1 VIDMELLSVIR
12 RWHYRD
18 HFSIREISRRTGL
31 SRNTVRK
38 YLRSGSEEPK
48 FSIPD
53 RPSKLDPYADKLS
66 QMLRQ
71 EAGKSRK
78 QKRTTKQLHADL
90 AALGYEGS
98 YNRVAAFARDWK
110 AARQQEQKTCGRGM
124 FVPLAFLPGE
134 AFQFDWSE
142 DWAIIAGERTKLQVA
157 HVKLSHSRAF
167 ILRAYP
173 QQTHEM
179 LFDAHNHAFR
189 VLGGVPRRGIYDN
202 MRTAVDKVGRGKNRQ
217 VNARFAAMVSHFLF
231 EAEFCN
237 PASGWEKGQ
246 IEKNV
251 QDARHRLWQ
260 PMPHFPSLD
269 ALNDWLETRCRELWA
284 LTPHGSQAG
293 TVADVWAQEAQHL
306 MQLPRP
312 FDGFVEYAKR
322 VSPTCLLHLE
332 RNRYSVPASFANR
345 PVSVRVYPER
355 IVVVAEGQI
364 ICEHRRVFAR
374 SHQRKSTTTVFDWR
388 HYLAV
393 VQRKPGALR
402 NGAPF
407 AELPPAFRTL
417 QQRMLKTSGGDREM
431 VEILALVL
439 QHDEQAVLT
448 AVELALEAGVPTKTH
463 ILNVLHRLIDGKPI
477 DPPAVKPPNALTL
490 TTEPQANVER
500 YDALRKVREAGHAS

>member
-1 VIDMELLSVIR
+1 MELLSVIR

-38 YLRSGSEEPK
+38 YLRSDSIEPR
-48 FSIPD
+48 FSVPD
-53 RPSKLDPYADKLS
+53 RQSKLDPYADKLS
-66 QMLRQ
+66 AMLRV
-71 EAGKSRK
+71 ETGKPRK
-78 QKRTTKQLHADL
+78 QKRTIKQLHTDL
-90 AALGYEGS
+90 AALGYDGS

-110 AARQQEQKTCGRGM
+110 AARQREQQTSGRGT
-124 FVPLAFLPGE
+124 FVPLAFVSGE

-157 HVKLSHSRAF
+157 HVKLSYSRAF
-167 ILRAYP
+167 TLRAYL

-189 VLGGVPRRGIYDN
+189 VLGGVPQRGIYDN
-202 MRTAVDKVGRGKNRQ
+202 MKTAVDKVSRGKERQ
-217 VNARFAAMVSHFLF
+217 VNVRFTAMVSHFLF

-260 PMPHFPSLD
+260 PMPSFPSLE
-269 ALNDWLETRCRELWA
+269 ALNDWLEKRCRELWA
-284 LTPHGSQAG
+284 LTPHGAQSG
-293 TVADVWAQEAQHL
+293 TIADVWAEEVRHL
-306 MQLPRP
+306 MAAPRP
-312 FDGFVEYAKR
+312 FDGFVEYTKR
-322 VSPTCLLHLE
+322 VTPTCLVHLE

-345 PVSVRVYPER
+345 PVSLRVYPER
-355 IVVVAEGQI
+355 IVVAAEGQV

-374 SHQRKSTTTVFDWR
+374 SHDRLSQTVYDWR

-407 AELPPAFRTL
+407 AELPPAFTSL
-417 QQRMLKTSGGDREM
+417 QQHLLKKPGGDREM
-431 VEILALVL
+431 VDILALVI
-439 QHDEQAVLT
+439 QHDEQIVLT
-448 AVELALEAGVPTKTH
+448 AVDMALKAGVPTKTH
-463 ILNVLHRLIDGKPI
+463 ILNLLHRLIDGRPI
-477 DPPAVKPPNALTL
+477 TPPAVEAPQALVL
-490 TTEPQANVER
+490 TTEPLANVER
-500 YDALRKVREAGHAS
+500 YDALRHTGEVRHAS